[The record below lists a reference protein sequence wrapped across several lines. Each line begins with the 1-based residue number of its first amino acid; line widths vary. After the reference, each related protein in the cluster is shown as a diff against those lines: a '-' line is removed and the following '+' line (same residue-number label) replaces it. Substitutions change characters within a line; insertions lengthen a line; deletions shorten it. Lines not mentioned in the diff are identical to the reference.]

1 VRLTERGQLHVSNQ
15 PEQTDTKVL
24 LSVSEAAT
32 ALSLSRSLLYELLM
46 RGEVP
51 SIKIGRSRR
60 VPVKAL
66 HDFVARQLSD
76 TQGGNVR

>member
-1 VRLTERGQLHVSNQ
+1 MSNQ
-15 PEQTDTKVL
+15 LDQPGTKVL

-32 ALSLSRSLLYELLM
+32 ALSLSRSVLYELLM
-46 RGEVP
+46 RGEVL

-76 TQGGNVR
+76 TQGGSTR